1 MFLCLGVP
9 LDSMLFSS
17 MTTSMQLAEECLRQ
31 EPTEGELRATD
42 AAQPFEGLELF
53 AQTIDAGT
61 VYIYAIVHSVFGL
74 DINDKLTLI
83 VCQFVRVN

>member
-1 MFLCLGVP
+1 MLFLCTGVP

-53 AQTIDAGT
+53 AQTIDAG
-61 VYIYAIVHSVFGL
+61 IVSF
-74 DINDKLTLI
+74 
-83 VCQFVRVN
+83 

>member
-1 MFLCLGVP
+1 VFLCTGVP

-53 AQTIDAGT
+53 AQTIDAGIFF
-61 VYIYAIVHSVFGL
+61 YIYVECVWMSFLVY
-74 DINDKLTLI
+74 T
-83 VCQFVRVN
+83 

>member
-1 MFLCLGVP
+1 MCSAVP

-53 AQTIDAGT
+53 AQTIDAGIIHMCASLLCK
-61 VYIYAIVHSVFGL
+61 YLSLFLYCL
-74 DINDKLTLI
+74 
-83 VCQFVRVN
+83 

>member
-1 MFLCLGVP
+1 MFYKLFFCAAVP

-31 EPTEGELRATD
+31 EPTEGELRAND

-53 AQTIDAGT
+53 AQTIDAGMF
-61 VYIYAIVHSVFGL
+61 YHILCSLFLKKYLLAAASLFR
-74 DINDKLTLI
+74 K
-83 VCQFVRVN
+83 

>member
-1 MFLCLGVP
+1 MFLCTGVP

-53 AQTIDAGT
+53 AQTIDAGIFF
-61 VYIYAIVHSVFGL
+61 YIYVECVWMSFLVY
-74 DINDKLTLI
+74 T
-83 VCQFVRVN
+83 

>member
-1 MFLCLGVP
+1 
-9 LDSMLFSS
+9 MLFSS

-53 AQTIDAGT
+53 AQTIDAG
-61 VYIYAIVHSVFGL
+61 ISHAYA
-74 DINDKLTLI
+74 
-83 VCQFVRVN
+83 

>member
-1 MFLCLGVP
+1 
-9 LDSMLFSS
+9 MLFSS

-53 AQTIDAGT
+53 AQTIDAG
-61 VYIYAIVHSVFGL
+61 IFCAYAQCF
-74 DINDKLTLI
+74 
-83 VCQFVRVN
+83 CFVEN

>member
-1 MFLCLGVP
+1 MSCTDMYVVNMFLCSVVP
-9 LDSMLFSS
+9 LDSVLFSS

-53 AQTIDAGT
+53 AQTIDAG
-61 VYIYAIVHSVFGL
+61 IFCLYAVLCASF
-74 DINDKLTLI
+74 
-83 VCQFVRVN
+83 